1 MNAEDDSG
9 DIRAIEAVI
18 ARQFGAM
25 NWSPEAP
32 PDWAAF
38 AVDFFPGAALFPA
51 ARPATPQTVE
61 AFVERMGELAG
72 SRLRSFAQRVLGTE
86 IQVFGNV
93 AVAMGACE
101 NVENETEV
109 VRGVEAFLLVKDD
122 GVWRIAS
129 QAWDTESASNPVP
142 DRLLAGG
149 TSSRVRR

>member
-9 DIRAIEAVI
+9 DIGAIEAVI

-25 NWSPEAP
+25 NWSPETP

-38 AVDFFPGAALFPA
+38 AVDFFPGAALIPA

-61 AFVERMGELAG
+61 AFVERMGGLAG
-72 SRLRSFAQRVLGTE
+72 SRLRSFAQSVLGTE

-93 AVAMGACE
+93 AVALGACE
-101 NVENETEV
+101 NVENGTRV

-129 QAWDTESASNPVP
+129 QAWDTESGPNPVP
-142 DRLLAGG
+142 DRLLAGA
-149 TSSRVRR
+149 TSSRAGR